1 MAWLSR
7 EPAKLKNSADRKSIP
22 SGIWHK
28 CKSCSEIVL
37 LSDFEENHKVC
48 PKCNYHHRLTVEER
62 LDVLLDKD
70 SFYEWDFNLM
80 SSDPLNFHDGKSHYS
95 RKLQTLK
102 EKTKR
107 TDAIVTGVGQIEDK
121 ALALGIMDFFWM
133 GGSMGSVVGEKIKRL
148 FTRARI
154 LSLPVVIV
162 SSSGG
167 ARMHESLFSL
177 MQMVKTSAAVSL
189 HRDEGLPFIS
199 ILADPTTGGVA
210 ASFSFLGDINIAEPL
225 DTIGFA
231 GRRVIESTIRQKLP
245 ENFQTAE
252 FCQEHGVI
260 DKIVKRSELKKTI
273 SILVNLLSKRQR
285 K

>member
-7 EPAKLKNSADRKSIP
+7 EPAKLKNSTDRKSFP

-28 CKSCSEIVL
+28 CQSCAEIIL

-62 LDVLLDKD
+62 LDVLIDKD
-70 SFYEWDFNLM
+70 SFFEWDFNLV
-80 SSDPLNFHDGKSHYS
+80 STDPLGFHDGKSQYS
-95 RKLQTLK
+95 KKLQALR

-107 TDAIVTGVGQIEDK
+107 SDAIVTGVGKLEGNPVAI
-121 ALALGIMDFFWM
+121 GIMDFFWM

-189 HRDEGLPFIS
+189 HRESGFPFIS
-199 ILADPTTGGVA
+199 VLADPTTGGVA
-210 ASFSFLGDINIAEPL
+210 ASFSLLGDINIAEPVA
-225 DTIGFA
+225 TIGFA
-231 GRRVIESTIRQKLP
+231 GRRVIENTIRQKLP
-245 ENFQTAE
+245 DNFQTSE

-273 SILVNLLSKRQR
+273 STLVSLLSKRQG
-285 K
+285 